1 MSSKS
6 NVCNLACFR
15 CYITRPPSGRR
26 SRVSRRQIIQATWLG
41 YNSSSS
47 DESMTN
53 NDLDENDNTIGI
65 PKPNANL
72 APTKPPRR
80 RSPSSRHHKSKHN
93 KDAEKDREESG
104 NSPQGASN
112 DMMSTSS
119 SSLPMI
125 QVESPDNSISNNDSL
140 NLVTS
145 VEDFLESDQKEGT
158 IVELKTPIQLH
169 LRSSPNT
176 TMEGILQAGGAV
188 ALPPYAMFGR
198 TDTLDI
204 LEKDT
209 LDSYISTMTDD
220 TDTNAYTFADPFD
233 DTHSVASTSYE
244 SRFVLK
250 IINLCFFLFAQSLS
264 DGSLVN
270 LSSSIMYKVQNEK
283 MLALHCGVHTF

>member
-1 MSSKS
+1 M
-6 NVCNLACFR
+6 ACFHC
-15 CYITRPPSGRR
+15 CYKTRPPSGRR

-41 YNSSSS
+41 YSSSS

-53 NDLDENDNTIGI
+53 NDLDENDNGI
-65 PKPNANL
+65 STTNANL

-80 RSPSSRHHKSKHN
+80 RSPSGRHHKPKHN
-93 KDAEKDREESG
+93 KDAEQKKEESH
-104 NSPQGASN
+104 NSSQGASS
-112 DMMSTSS
+112 DMLSTAS

-125 QVESPDNSISNNDSL
+125 KVESPDNSISNNDSL

-145 VEDFLESDQKEGT
+145 VEDFLDSDRKEGT
-158 IVELKTPIQLH
+158 IVGLKTPIQLH

-176 TMEGILQAGGAV
+176 SMEGALHGGAM
-188 ALPPYAMFGR
+188 ALPPYAIFGR

-250 IINLCFFLFAQSLS
+250 IINLCFLCLLNA
-264 DGSLVN
+264 
-270 LSSSIMYKVQNEK
+270 
-283 MLALHCGVHTF
+283 